1 MPAVIYAYTNDR
13 KGERPA
19 AHLREFCGVLQVDG
33 YAGFELAAGNRV
45 VLAACCGPMRG
56 EALYHAAGLGRV
68 GIGVAVLTPGSPRLT
83 LVQPSTPLPSMIL
96 LRRSPIGGVLHEL
109 EHGSDESSGAAYTY
123 RTLSEASSWRS
134 AETYATVLTV

>member
-33 YAGFELAAGNRV
+33 YAGFERLAAGNRV

-56 EALYHAAGLGRV
+56 EALCHNAGC
-68 GIGVAVLTPGSPRLT
+68 
-83 LVQPSTPLPSMIL
+83 
-96 LRRSPIGGVLHEL
+96 RRPACIAIKVNTS
-109 EHGSDESSGAAYTY
+109 
-123 RTLSEASSWRS
+123 LSRQ
-134 AETYATVLTV
+134 